1 MYHLEIDTIG
11 FKEHFESNEV
21 TKIHKAIHEILQKVS
36 ITYNPDKLLKL
47 RTLQTKLKPL
57 ATNDFIVWN
66 IEKSII
72 KIEAQK

>member
-1 MYHLEIDTIG
+1 MYHLEITTKG
-11 FKEHFESNEV
+11 FKEHFQSNEV
-21 TKIHKAIHEILQKVS
+21 TQIHKAIHETLQKTS
-36 ITYNPDKLLKL
+36 ITYVPKMLVKI
-47 RTLQTKLKPL
+47 RQLQNKLKPL